1 MDKTLVN
8 QVIAHKLA
16 LSYSWIGSIAE
27 VWPIVDPYHRLCS
40 VEMAVPRA
48 YVAGATRGMLGPLDI
63 VEANA
68 FEDAGRFR
76 HIDGEHDSPAQV
88 ILIERSQRAQK

>member
-1 MDKTLVN
+1 
-8 QVIAHKLA
+8 
-16 LSYSWIGSIAE
+16 
-27 VWPIVDPYHRLCS
+27 
-40 VEMAVPRA
+40 MAVARA

-76 HIDGEHDSPAQV
+76 HIDGEHDSSAQV
-88 ILIERSQRAQK
+88 ILVKKSQLG